1 MVDVIEPTVS
11 RSGIP
16 SKTAYKIATFKK
28 LEMSPE
34 DDDDIDDLIKKP
46 SLTFNA
52 VDDEVTLLVTCKN
65 VTFSKL

>member
-11 RSGIP
+11 RSGIQ
-16 SKTAYKIATFKK
+16 SKTSYKIATFKK
-28 LEMSPE
+28 PEMSPE
-34 DDDDIDDLIKKP
+34 DDDDLDDLIKKS
-46 SLTFNA
+46 SLIFNA